1 MGDALFDIS
10 ERLISLEFGAQHRE
24 VGESLKFD
32 ILLNIFLVLDVL
44 NVDLFADIPEEG
56 GQLIE
61 EFLVFADD
69 SERHD
74 GLLN

>member
-1 MGDALFDIS
+1 MGDALFHIS
-10 ERLISLEFGAQHRE
+10 KRFISLEFGAQNWE

-32 ILLNIFLVLDVL
+32 ILFNIFLVLDVL
-44 NVDLFADIPEEG
+44 NIDLFTNVSEEG

-61 EFLVFADD
+61 EFLVFTDD

-74 GLLN
+74 GLLD